1 MIKAIKALKD
11 ILNFIRTLFSIVMN
25 IFKTIGNAFNYLIS
39 IGKTVISVLAT
50 FPSWL
55 QAFGM
60 ITLTI
65 SIAYFMIGREAG
77 KSD

>member
-1 MIKAIKALKD
+1 MIKAIKGIKE
-11 ILNFIRTLFSIVMN
+11 ILNFIRTFFSIVMK
-25 IFKTIGNAFNYLIS
+25 IFKTIGQTFNYLIS
-39 IGKTVISVLAT
+39 IGQTIISILAT
-50 FPSWL
+50 FPAWL

>member
-1 MIKAIKALKD
+1 MIKAIKALKE

-25 IFKTIGNAFNYLIS
+25 IFKTIGQTFNYLLS
-39 IGKTVISVLAT
+39 IGQTILAVLAT

>member
-25 IFKTIGNAFNYLIS
+25 IFKTIGNAFTYLIS
-39 IGKTVISVLAT
+39 IGQTVISVLAT
-50 FPSWL
+50 FPAWL

>member
-1 MIKAIKALKD
+1 MIKAIKSLKE
-11 ILNFIRTLFSIVMN
+11 IYNVLTTIFSIVMN
-25 IFKTIGNAFNYLIS
+25 IFRTIAQTFNYLLS
-39 IGKTVISVLAT
+39 IGQTIVSVLAT
-50 FPSWL
+50 FPAWL